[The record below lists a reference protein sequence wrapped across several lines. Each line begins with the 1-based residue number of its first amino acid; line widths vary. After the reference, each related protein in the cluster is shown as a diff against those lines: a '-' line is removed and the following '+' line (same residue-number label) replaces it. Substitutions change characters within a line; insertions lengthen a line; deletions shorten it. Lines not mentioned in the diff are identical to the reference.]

1 MGSVAPKPAICY
13 NKKEENGMKRLHVVG
28 AAIVEGG
35 RVLAAKRGE
44 SRYEYVAHKYE
55 FVGGKVET
63 GESEEDALRRE
74 VFEELGAQVE
84 VGEQLTEH
92 ESLAWIPLSEL
103 DAALWAPADV
113 PMVEKL
119 RSVGEKGASV

>member
-1 MGSVAPKPAICY
+1 
-13 NKKEENGMKRLHVVG
+13 MKRLHVVG